1 MKPKEEFLK
10 SLQAKDAADLI
21 ASKPFRMA
29 TITAMLELLESYHG
43 NQPQPS
49 ERLMQIA
56 SEIIGAR
63 KFLMYLENIAIPD
76 EIAPVSKASELKYQT
91 NDRSH

>member
-10 SLQAKDAADLI
+10 SLQAKDAADLLV
-21 ASKPFRMA
+21 SKPFRMA
-29 TITAMLELLESYHG
+29 TNAAMLELIEGYAMSD
-43 NQPQPS
+43 S
-49 ERLMQIA
+49 IERCSQIA

-63 KFLMYLENIAIPD
+63 KFLSKLENIAIPD
-76 EIAPVSKASELKYQT
+76 DIGLKADTTGQLKYQT

>member
-21 ASKPFRMA
+21 AAKPFRMA
-29 TITAMLELLESYHG
+29 TNAAMLELIESYPG
-43 NQPQPS
+43 NQPS

-63 KFLMYLENIAIPD
+63 KFLTHLENIAIPD
-76 EIAPVSKASELKYQT
+76 DVNLRADMTGQLKYQT

>member
-10 SLQAKDAADLI
+10 SLQAKDAADLL

-29 TITAMLELLESYHG
+29 TNAAMLEFIENYIGEHS
-43 NQPQPS
+43 S
-49 ERLMQIA
+49 ERLMHIS

-63 KFLMYLENIAIPD
+63 KFLTHLENIAKPD
-76 EIAPVSKASELKYQT
+76 EDMPVMENIGLKYT
-91 NDRSH
+91 THERNH